1 MKKSSDQLCEALG
14 HLFTDPSLLAQ
25 ALTHRSANASN
36 NERLEYLGDAILNFS
51 LTYELYSRFPK
62 ATEGELSRMRASLV
76 KGETVADLAQD
87 LNLGQHIELGLGER
101 RSGGQRRNSI
111 LADAMEAVFG
121 AVLLDSDA
129 ETCKSLIIQLYQSRI
144 DNLPSPEELK
154 DPKTRLQEYLQARGL
169 ALPKYNLIQTSGAG
183 HAQQFVIEC
192 STSLFDDATV
202 GEGSS
207 RRKAEQDA
215 AQKSLT
221 RINS

>member
-14 HLFTDPSLLAQ
+14 HFFTDTGLLSQ

-36 NERLEYLGDAILNFS
+36 NERLEFLGDAILNFS
-51 LTYELYSRFPK
+51 LTYELYSRFPE

-76 KGETVADLAQD
+76 QGETVASLAQD

-101 RSGGQRRNSI
+101 KSGGQRRNSI

-121 AVLLDSDA
+121 AILLDSDA
-129 ETCKSLIIQLYQSRI
+129 ETCKNLIIRLYQSRI
-144 DNLPSPEELK
+144 DDLPSPEELK

-192 STSLFDDATV
+192 RISLFDDAAV

-215 AQKSLT
+215 AQKSLS

>member
-1 MKKSSDQLCEALG
+1 LKKALDDFCEVLG
-14 HLFTDPSLLAQ
+14 YSFTDASLLSQ

-76 KGETVADLAQD
+76 KGETVASLAQD

-101 RSGGQRRNSI
+101 RSGGQRRSSI
-111 LADAMEAVFG
+111 LADAMEAVLG
-121 AVLLDSDA
+121 AALLDSDS
-129 ETCKSLIIQLYQSRI
+129 ETCKNLIIRLYQSRI
-144 DNLPSPEELK
+144 DALPSPEELK

-169 ALPKYNLIQTSGAG
+169 ALPKYNLIQTSGAS

-192 STSLFDDATV
+192 RISLFDDTTV